1 MDMVCLFAVKLFS
14 LLGTQWL
21 CRVAASCKM
30 FNNLAMDPACY
41 VDVDMT
47 MIVAYDSY
55 ASKVGNPYVNK
66 LVQRAGHNLR

>member
-1 MDMVCLFAVKLFS
+1 
-14 LLGTQWL
+14 
-21 CRVAASCKM
+21 M

-66 LVQRAGHNLR
+66 LVQRAGHNLRWVWLLAFHVHFLECHKVM